1 MKPDYSE
8 EELLKAKRQV
18 SSILHKL
25 RETVRTLREKENAD
39 RLKSQITLAER
50 RIQALEI
57 ANTLIEKARGWRIW
71 RLAEHPE
78 MAEEAA
84 AWFSSK
90 WDIPIEAYRK
100 SMQESAHVGAAV
112 PQWYIVRVG
121 DAASGRIIAGCGII
135 ENDFH
140 DRPDLAPNLCA
151 LYVEEEHRH
160 RGLARRL
167 LDHARAEVS
176 AMGRNRLYLV
186 TDLVGFYEKC
196 GWEYVGEVNELD
208 GGPIR
213 LYGANALLHRER
225 GK

>member
-8 EELLKAKRQV
+8 EELLKAKRQI

-25 RETVRTLREKENAD
+25 RETACTLREKENAD

-90 WDIPIEAYRK
+90 WAFPSRPIGRACR
-100 SMQESAHVGAAV
+100 GAPV
-112 PQWYIVRVG
+112 PGHRPG
-121 DAASGRIIAGCGII
+121 GILR
-135 ENDFH
+135 EM
-140 DRPDLAPNLCA
+140 RLGAP
-151 LYVEEEHRH
+151 R
-160 RGLARRL
+160 RGERARR
-167 LDHARAEVS
+167 H
-176 AMGRNRLYLV
+176 
-186 TDLVGFYEKC
+186 
-196 GWEYVGEVNELD
+196 
-208 GGPIR
+208 PIR
-213 LYGANALLHRER
+213 LYGANALLQ
-225 GK
+225 